1 MTAAPD
7 GTDTVPDPAA
17 DPDAGAVTQPDRIDP
32 PDLTIVTGAGGWLG
46 RALVDH
52 LVRDGGPYARPS
64 QPPAPVTIVRSGG
77 SMRSVTA

>member
-7 GTDTVPDPAA
+7 GTDPSGPAA
-17 DPDAGAVTQPDRIDP
+17 EPDAAVTRPDRIDP

-52 LVRDGGPYARPS
+52 LVRDGGPYARPGS
-64 QPPAPVTIVRSGG
+64 VRALVARPPRT
-77 SMRSVTA
+77 